1 MASEDDTA
9 YKQLFAYPEMVR
21 DLLLGFVPGEWVRQ
35 LDLSSLERVNGS
47 YVSDGGAQRHSD
59 MVWRVRL
66 AGEWIYIYLL
76 LEFQSRSDPWMALRM
91 QVYVGL
97 LYQDLIKRHELPR
110 PGRLP
115 PVFPLVLYSGQ
126 KPWTASRT
134 LTELVVSVPDDLM
147 QLQASQRYLLID
159 QARLETSAI
168 ALMNNFAATAFRVD
182 RLETA
187 AEIVE
192 ELNAWCKLPEFAV
205 STAVLPGLGRW
216 SARRLQ
222 RLTRERN
229 IKIADVAEEGH
240 VMSVP
245 VIRNFADA
253 WRYEAALY
261 EHRERLR
268 KLLAKRFGKIPARLN
283 NRIEYAEMD
292 DLDLW
297 FDRIFDARSIK
308 DIFAESQPA

>member
-9 YKQLFAYPEMVR
+9 YKQLFAHPEMVR
-21 DLLLGFVPGEWVRQ
+21 DLLLGFVSGEWVRQ
-35 LDLSSLERVNGS
+35 LDLTSFERVNGS
-47 YVSDGGAQRHSD
+47 YVSDGGVQRHSD
-59 MVWRVRL
+59 MVWRARL

-76 LEFQSRSDPWMALRM
+76 LEFQSRSDHWMALRM
-91 QVYVGL
+91 QVYIGL

-115 PVFPLVLYSGQ
+115 PVFPVVLYNGD

-134 LTELVVSVPDDLM
+134 LIDLVVSVPDDLLL
-147 QLQASQRYLLID
+147 LQASQRYLLID
-159 QARLETSAI
+159 QTRLELSAI
-168 ALMNNFAATAFRVD
+168 ASINNFAAAAFRVV
-182 RLETA
+182 RLETET
-187 AEIVE
+187 EIVDE
-192 ELNAWCKLPEFAV
+192 STAWCQLPEFAV
-205 STAVLPGLGRW
+205 STPVWSGLSRW

-222 RLTRERN
+222 RLTRERK
-229 IKIADVAEEGH
+229 IKIANVAEEGH
-240 VMSVP
+240 AMSVP
-245 VIRNFADA
+245 VIKNFADA

-283 NRIEYAEMD
+283 GRIEYAEMD

-297 FDRIFDARSIK
+297 FDRIFDAKNIK
-308 DIFAESQPA
+308 EIFVENQPA